1 MVKVERV
8 TVVPADLAKKYD
20 LRLPPYLGTELC
32 VELEPCTDSQLN
44 DGGRPA
50 LPADYYPL

>member
-20 LRLPPYLGTELC
+20 LRLPSYPGTELC
-32 VELEPCTDSQLN
+32 VELEPCTDSQLT

-50 LPADYYPL
+50 LPADY